1 MKLLSI
7 AIPCYNSQDY
17 MEKCIESL
25 LVGGEEVEILVVDD
39 GSSDRTAEIA
49 DAYAAKYPT
58 IIKAIHQENGGHGE
72 AVNAGIRNATGLYFK
87 VVDSDDWVNK
97 EAYIKILE
105 TLYELL
111 RGPQT
116 VDLLISNFVYEKQGA
131 THKKVMQYRRCLPQ
145 DRVFGW
151 EEVKHMPK
159 GKYLLMHSMIYRTK
173 LLQECGLELPKHTF
187 YVDNLFAF
195 EPLPY
200 VKNLYYLDVNFYRY
214 FIGRSDQSVNEQV
227 MIGRI
232 DQQIR
237 VTKLMLG
244 YYDVTKIQNRK
255 LRHYMV
261 RYLEI
266 MMVICSILAIKS
278 GSEENMAKKSS
289 PSLIADNRKAR
300 HDFHIHETYEAGIA
314 LTGTEIKSIRQGKL
328 NLKDSFCRIDKGE
341 ILLYGVHISPY
352 EQGNRFNH
360 EPERTRKLLMHKSEI
375 NKLHAQVK
383 EKGFSLVPLN
393 FHFSHGYV
401 KVTVGLVTGKKLYD
415 KRQDMAERDA
425 KRDIAKRIKE
435 QQKY

>member
-49 DAYAAKYPT
+49 DAYAEKYPT
-58 IIKAIHQENGGHGE
+58 IVKAIHQENGGHGE

-278 GSEENMAKKSS
+278 GSEENMEKKKALWEELKKSN
-289 PSLIADNRKAR
+289 PALYLRLRWGFLGQGMNLPGKGGRSLSIAGYK
-300 HDFHIHETYEAGIA
+300 IA
-314 LTGTEIKSIRQGKL
+314 QKFFG
-328 NLKDSFCRIDKGE
+328 
-341 ILLYGVHISPY
+341 
-352 EQGNRFNH
+352 FN
-360 EPERTRKLLMHKSEI
+360 
-375 NKLHAQVK
+375 
-383 EKGFSLVPLN
+383 
-393 FHFSHGYV
+393 
-401 KVTVGLVTGKKLYD
+401 
-415 KRQDMAERDA
+415 
-425 KRDIAKRIKE
+425 
-435 QQKY
+435 